1 MSHLDSA
8 GLLARYGLNTH
19 KSLGQNFL
27 NDAAVL
33 ARIADAAFPLG
44 ARGVLEIGAGTGALT
59 NLLCA
64 RAQRVVTVEI
74 DRRLQPLL
82 EQQVA
87 AENHRFLWQDIL
99 CCDYEELLNAHF
111 GGAAFTV
118 VGNLPY
124 YITTDILRQLLKN
137 SRCWNCAVLMVQ
149 KEVADRLLCGPGS
162 KEYRAIS
169 VILQAFCTAELLF
182 NVPPHCF
189 YPAPHVTSA
198 VIRLYPGSI
207 PVDDPA
213 GFIQFV
219 QSAFAAR
226 LKMFAGAPAVQQAL
240 QMKRAALEQILQSAG
255 LPINSRSE
263 SFTPGDFIHV
273 YKLAQKSF
281 RNPDNL

>member
-226 LKMFAGAPAVQQAL
+226 RKMFAGAPAVQQAL
-240 QMKRAALEQILQSAG
+240 QMKRAALEQILQSSG

>member
-87 AENHRFLWQDIL
+87 AENHRFLW
-99 CCDYEELLNAHF
+99 
-111 GGAAFTV
+111 
-118 VGNLPY
+118 
-124 YITTDILRQLLKN
+124 
-137 SRCWNCAVLMVQ
+137 S
-149 KEVADRLLCGPGS
+149 
-162 KEYRAIS
+162 
-169 VILQAFCTAELLF
+169 
-182 NVPPHCF
+182 
-189 YPAPHVTSA
+189 
-198 VIRLYPGSI
+198 
-207 PVDDPA
+207 
-213 GFIQFV
+213 
-219 QSAFAAR
+219 
-226 LKMFAGAPAVQQAL
+226 
-240 QMKRAALEQILQSAG
+240 
-255 LPINSRSE
+255 
-263 SFTPGDFIHV
+263 
-273 YKLAQKSF
+273 
-281 RNPDNL
+281 